1 MKSKIKKIRF
11 NEFLLIRNIDSI
23 IDFKKDLWWNEFDYY
38 FFQKSATQ
46 EINAIMYKNKSIIRK
61 DAIRLLY
68 QPNDVVIYDEP
79 KCIII

>member
-1 MKSKIKKIRF
+1 MDTKVKKIRF
-11 NEFLLIRNIDSI
+11 NEFLLIRTIDSI

-46 EINAIMYKNKSIIRK
+46 EINAIMYKNKSISWK
-61 DAIRLLY
+61 DSMKLLY
-68 QPNDVVIYDEP
+68 QPSDVILYNNQ

>member
-11 NEFLLIRNIDSI
+11 NEFLSIRTIDSI

-46 EINAIMYKNKSIIRK
+46 EINTIMYKNKSIIRK
-61 DAIRLLY
+61 DAIQLLY

>member
-1 MKSKIKKIRF
+1 MKSNIKKTRF
-11 NEFLLIRNIDSI
+11 NEFLLIKVIDSYTQ
-23 IDFKKDLWWNEFDYY
+23 FKKDLWWNEFDYY
-38 FFQKSATQ
+38 FFEKSATQ